1 MLMLGCK
8 GLIIKYSY
16 GYFIKKIHPKLTIL
30 LYIKEALVYLDF
42 FIFHYKYIV
51 TNAITMRVMKNVSVN
66 TKIM

>member
-8 GLIIKYSY
+8 RVYNQIKLRI
-16 GYFIKKIHPKLTIL
+16 FIEKINPKLTIL

-51 TNAITMRVMKNVSVN
+51 TNAITMRVMENVSVN

>member
-1 MLMLGCK
+1 M
-8 GLIIKYSY
+8 
-16 GYFIKKIHPKLTIL
+16 HPKLTIL
-30 LYIKEALVYLDF
+30 LYIKEALMYLDF